1 MISQVSTEDIL
12 ITTFDH
18 YNGKYLNESAI
29 IHEAHIELEVRIVA
43 TGACH
48 YFELQQK
55 RDTKLQSEEV
65 SDVEDA
71 ESLLMTPAKA
81 KSVRLISLRHQV

>member
-12 ITTFDH
+12 IATFSH

-29 IHEAHIELEVRIVA
+29 ILEAHIELEVRIVA
-43 TGACH
+43 TSTCH

-65 SDVEDA
+65 SDVEDFF
-71 ESLLMTPAKA
+71 
-81 KSVRLISLRHQV
+81 